1 MSKYNTGIL
10 MFTLKVKAA
19 FLLHKRTYKELF
31 SIMLGGGR
39 QEKLN
44 FKSHTFKTTNLDFQ

>member
-1 MSKYNTGIL
+1 MSKYNTGKL
-10 MFTLKVKAA
+10 VFTLKVKAA

-31 SIMLGGGR
+31 SITIMLEGGR

-44 FKSHTFKTTNLDFQ
+44 FKSHT